1 MTSLSIQLESRERE
15 RTEILN
21 GYYLGGNKEDEAV
34 GFYSAEITETRK
46 LAGSN
51 WIGLCKPYQAE
62 PNRRFN
68 LHTTLLFH
76 LFKL

>member
-15 RTEILN
+15 KTEILN

-51 WIGLCKPYQAE
+51 
-62 PNRRFN
+62 
-68 LHTTLLFH
+68 
-76 LFKL
+76 